1 MGEDNRAGEANFCMA
16 RSKGKDE
23 LATTFRA
30 LGHPTR
36 LNVLERL
43 KSGPASP
50 VDYTQGTNSDE
61 SLGTVSHHF
70 RALRQAGL
78 IEVARTEQRRG
89 ALKHSYRL
97 TSQGEHISSWVKKLA

>member
-1 MGEDNRAGEANFCMA
+1 MA
-16 RSKGKDE
+16 RGKGKDQ
-23 LATTFRA
+23 LAATFRA

-43 KSGPASP
+43 NNGPASP
-50 VDYTQGTNSDE
+50 VDYTQGTQSKE

-97 TSQGEHISSWVKKLA
+97 TSQGEQVSAWVKKL

>member
-1 MGEDNRAGEANFCMA
+1 MSKN
-16 RSKGKDE
+16 SKGKQRM
-23 LATTFRA
+23 AATFRA

-36 LNVLERL
+36 LNVLEKL
-43 KSGPASP
+43 QSGPASP
-50 VDYTQGTNSDE
+50 VDYTKVTESQE

-78 IEVARTEQRRG
+78 IEVASTEQRRG

-97 TSQGEHISSWVKKLA
+97 TREGEQVSSWVKRL

>member
-1 MGEDNRAGEANFCMA
+1 MA
-16 RSKGKDE
+16 RAKGKDE
-23 LATTFRA
+23 LAATFRA

-43 KSGPASP
+43 TNGPASP
-50 VDYTQGTNSDE
+50 VDYTQAANHHE

-97 TSQGEHISSWVKKLA
+97 TSQGEQVSAWVKKL

>member
-1 MGEDNRAGEANFCMA
+1 MGEDKRAGEVCYCMA
-16 RSKGKDE
+16 RGKGKNE
-23 LATTFRA
+23 LAATFRA

-43 KSGPASP
+43 KSGEASP

-97 TSQGEHISSWVKKLA
+97 TSQGEQVSA

>member
-1 MGEDNRAGEANFCMA
+1 MA
-16 RSKGKDE
+16 RAKNKEG
-23 LATTFRA
+23 LAATFRA

-36 LNVLERL
+36 LNVLDKL
-43 KSGPASP
+43 KDGPASP
-50 VDYTQGTNSDE
+50 VDYTNTTKSQE

-78 IEVARTEQRRG
+78 IEVSSTEQRRG

-97 TSQGEHISSWVKKLA
+97 TSQGQQVSAWVTKL

>member
-1 MGEDNRAGEANFCMA
+1 MA
-16 RSKGKDE
+16 RAKGKDE
-23 LATTFRA
+23 LAATFRA

-43 KSGPASP
+43 KDGPASP
-50 VDYTQGTNSDE
+50 VDYTQNARDHE

-97 TSQGEHISSWVKKLA
+97 TSQGEQVSAWVKKL

>member
-1 MGEDNRAGEANFCMA
+1 MA
-16 RSKGKDE
+16 RAKGKDD
-23 LATTFRA
+23 LAATFRA

-43 KSGPASP
+43 NTGPASP
-50 VDYTQGTNSDE
+50 VDYTQATKSNE

-97 TSQGEHISSWVKKLA
+97 TSQGEQVSDWVKKL

>member
-1 MGEDNRAGEANFCMA
+1 MKRNDRKAA
-16 RSKGKDE
+16 
-23 LATTFRA
+23 TFRA

-36 LNVLERL
+36 LNVLDKL
-43 KSGPASP
+43 ADGPASP
-50 VDYTQGTNSDE
+50 VDYTHTTKSQE

-78 IEVARTEQRRG
+78 IEVASTEQRRG

-97 TSQGEHISSWVKKLA
+97 TNHGQQVSAWVRKL

>member
-1 MGEDNRAGEANFCMA
+1 MSGLKRKDRMA
-16 RSKGKDE
+16 
-23 LATTFRA
+23 ATFRA

-43 KSGPASP
+43 QDGPASP
-50 VDYTQGTNSDE
+50 VEYTNVSKSQE

-78 IEVARTEQRRG
+78 IEISSTEQRRG
-89 ALKHSYRL
+89 ALKHSYKL
-97 TSQGEHISSWVKKLA
+97 TNQGRQVTSWLKSL

>member
-1 MGEDNRAGEANFCMA
+1 MA
-16 RSKGKDE
+16 RAKGKDG
-23 LATTFRA
+23 LAATFRA

-36 LNVLERL
+36 LNVLEKL
-43 KSGPASP
+43 NSGPASP
-50 VDYTQGTNSDE
+50 VDYTHTTKSQE

-78 IEVARTEQRRG
+78 IEVSSTEQRRG

-97 TSQGEHISSWVKKLA
+97 TSQGQQVSAWVKKL

>member
-1 MGEDNRAGEANFCMA
+1 MA
-16 RSKGKDE
+16 RAKGKDE
-23 LATTFRA
+23 LAATFRA

-43 KSGPASP
+43 LKSGPASP
-50 VDYTQGTNSDE
+50 VDYTQAANDHE

-97 TSQGEHISSWVKKLA
+97 TSQGEQVSAWVTKL

>member
-1 MGEDNRAGEANFCMA
+1 MA
-16 RSKGKDE
+16 RAKGKDD
-23 LATTFRA
+23 LAATFRA

-36 LNVLERL
+36 LNVLEKL
-43 KSGPASP
+43 NSGPGSP
-50 VDYTQGTNSDE
+50 VDYTRAAKSTE

-78 IEVARTEQRRG
+78 IEVASTEQRRG

-97 TSQGEHISSWVKKLA
+97 TSQGQQVSAWVKKL

>member
-1 MGEDNRAGEANFCMA
+1 MPA
-16 RSKGKDE
+16 SKGKDRM
-23 LATTFRA
+23 AATFRA

-36 LNVLERL
+36 LNVLDQL
-43 KSGPASP
+43 AQGPASP
-50 VDYTQGTNSDE
+50 VDYTNTAKTRE

-78 IEVARTEQRRG
+78 IEVASTEQRRG

-97 TSQGEHISSWVKKLA
+97 TNRGEQVSAWVRKL

>member
-1 MGEDNRAGEANFCMA
+1 MA
-16 RSKGKDE
+16 RAKGKDD
-23 LATTFRA
+23 LAATFRA

-36 LNVLERL
+36 LSVLEKL
-43 KSGPASP
+43 KNGPASP
-50 VDYTQGTNSDE
+50 VDYTQTTKSQE

-97 TSQGEHISSWVKKLA
+97 TSQGEQVSAWVKKL

>member
-1 MGEDNRAGEANFCMA
+1 MSSSKRIDRMA
-16 RSKGKDE
+16 
-23 LATTFRA
+23 ATFRA

-36 LNVLERL
+36 LSVLEKL
-43 KSGPASP
+43 QSGPASP
-50 VDYTQGTNSDE
+50 VDYTNGTKSDE

-78 IEVARTEQRRG
+78 IEISSTEQRRG

-97 TSQGEHISSWVKKLA
+97 TSQGQQAIAWVKKL

>member
-1 MGEDNRAGEANFCMA
+1 MA
-16 RSKGKDE
+16 
-23 LATTFRA
+23 ATFRA

-43 KSGPASP
+43 ASGPASP
-50 VDYTQGTNSDE
+50 VDYTHGSTGQE

-78 IEVARTEQRRG
+78 IEVAATEQRRG

-97 TSQGEHISSWVKKLA
+97 TSHGQQVSAWVKKL

>member
-1 MGEDNRAGEANFCMA
+1 MA
-16 RSKGKDE
+16 RSKGKDD
-23 LATTFRA
+23 LAATFRA

-36 LNVLERL
+36 LNVLEKL
-43 KSGPASP
+43 KTGEASP
-50 VDYTQGTNSDE
+50 VDYTQAANSQE

-97 TSQGEHISSWVKKLA
+97 TSQGEQVSSWVKKLA

>member
-1 MGEDNRAGEANFCMA
+1 MA
-16 RSKGKDE
+16 RAKGKDG
-23 LATTFRA
+23 LAATFRA

-36 LNVLERL
+36 LSVLEKL
-43 KSGPASP
+43 TAGPGSP
-50 VDYTQGTNSDE
+50 VDYTRTTKSQE

-78 IEVARTEQRRG
+78 IEVASTEQRRG

-97 TSQGEHISSWVKKLA
+97 TSQGQQVSAWVKKL

>member
-1 MGEDNRAGEANFCMA
+1 MA
-16 RSKGKDE
+16 RAKGKDT
-23 LATTFRA
+23 LAATFRA

-36 LNVLERL
+36 LNVLDKL
-43 KSGPASP
+43 QNGPASP
-50 VDYTQGTNSDE
+50 VDYTNTTKSQE

-78 IEVARTEQRRG
+78 IEVASTEQRRG

-97 TSQGEHISSWVKKLA
+97 TSQGEQVSAWVQGL

>member
-1 MGEDNRAGEANFCMA
+1 MGEDNRAGEADFLMA
-16 RSKGKDE
+16 RAKGKDD
-23 LATTFRA
+23 LAATFRA

-36 LNVLERL
+36 LNVLEKL
-43 KSGPASP
+43 KTGPASP
-50 VDYTQGTNSDE
+50 VDYTQGNNSDE

-97 TSQGEHISSWVKKLA
+97 TSQGEQVSAWVKKL

>member
-1 MGEDNRAGEANFCMA
+1 MA
-16 RSKGKDE
+16 RAKGKDG
-23 LATTFRA
+23 LAATFRA

-36 LNVLERL
+36 LNVLDKL
-43 KSGPASP
+43 TNGPASP
-50 VDYTQGTNSDE
+50 VDYTKTTKSQE

-78 IEVARTEQRRG
+78 IEVSSTEQRRG

-97 TSQGEHISSWVKKLA
+97 TSQGQQVSAWVKKL

>member
-1 MGEDNRAGEANFCMA
+1 MPV
-16 RSKGKDE
+16 SKKGKDRM
-23 LATTFRA
+23 AATFRA

-36 LNVLERL
+36 LNVLDQLEH
-43 KSGPASP
+43 GPASP
-50 VDYTQGTNSDE
+50 VDYTNGTKSQE

-78 IEVARTEQRRG
+78 IEVASTEQRRG

-97 TSQGEHISSWVKKLA
+97 TREGQQVSAWVKRL

>member
-1 MGEDNRAGEANFCMA
+1 MA
-16 RSKGKDE
+16 RKAKDD
-23 LATTFRA
+23 LAATFRA

-43 KSGPASP
+43 NSGPGSP
-50 VDYTQGTNSDE
+50 VDYTRGAKSQE

-78 IEVARTEQRRG
+78 IEVASTEQRRG

-97 TSQGEHISSWVKKLA
+97 TSHGQQVSAWVKKL

>member
-1 MGEDNRAGEANFCMA
+1 MA
-16 RSKGKDE
+16 RAKGKDE

-43 KSGPASP
+43 LKNGPASP
-50 VDYTQGTNSDE
+50 VDYTQGTNSNE

-97 TSQGEHISSWVKKLA
+97 TSQGEQVSAWVKKL

>member
-1 MGEDNRAGEANFCMA
+1 MANAKKQRM
-16 RSKGKDE
+16 
-23 LATTFRA
+23 ATTFRA

-36 LNVLERL
+36 LNVLEQL
-43 KSGPASP
+43 QSGPASP
-50 VDYTQGTNSDE
+50 VDYTQTAKSRE

-78 IEVARTEQRRG
+78 IEVASTEQRRG

-97 TSQGEHISSWVKKLA
+97 TSHGQQVSAWVKKL

>member
-1 MGEDNRAGEANFCMA
+1 MA
-16 RSKGKDE
+16 RAKGKDG
-23 LATTFRA
+23 LAATFRA

-36 LNVLERL
+36 LSVLEKL
-43 KSGPASP
+43 NSGPGSP
-50 VDYTQGTNSDE
+50 VDYTRTTESQE

-78 IEVARTEQRRG
+78 IEVASTEQRRG

-97 TSQGEHISSWVKKLA
+97 TSQGQQVSAWVKKL

>member
-1 MGEDNRAGEANFCMA
+1 MA
-16 RSKGKDE
+16 RAKGKDG
-23 LATTFRA
+23 LAATFRA

-36 LNVLERL
+36 LNVLDKL
-43 KSGPASP
+43 MNGPASP
-50 VDYTQGTNSDE
+50 VDYTKTTKSQE

-78 IEVARTEQRRG
+78 IEVSSTEQRRG

-97 TSQGEHISSWVKKLA
+97 TSQGQQVSAWVKKL